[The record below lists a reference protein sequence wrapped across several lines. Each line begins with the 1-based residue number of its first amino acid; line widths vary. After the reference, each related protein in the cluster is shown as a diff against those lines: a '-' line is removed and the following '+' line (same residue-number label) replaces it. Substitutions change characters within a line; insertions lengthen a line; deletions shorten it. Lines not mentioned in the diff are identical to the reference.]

1 MAILT
6 PCSQCVRAL
15 SRVQLFATPW
25 TAVHWAPLS
34 MGFPRKKYGSGLL
47 FHPPGDLHEPGIKT
61 VSLIS
66 SALAGGFFT
75 TSTTWPGYSLQS
87 SCLENSMDGGT
98 WQVTVHG
105 ITKSWT

>member
-34 MGFPRKKYGSGLL
+34 MGFPRQKYGSGLL
-47 FHPPGDLHEPGIKT
+47 FHPPGDLHEPGIKP
-61 VSLIS
+61 S
-66 SALAGGFFT
+66 SPLSPALAGRFFT
-75 TSTTWPGYSLQS
+75 TDSTGKPYVYSRS
-87 SCLENSMDGGT
+87 
-98 WQVTVHG
+98 H
-105 ITKSWT
+105 